1 MKKMTAAE
9 IAVKEA
15 KENRTREI
23 LEIIRTCKDL
33 KEAEEK
39 IKALLNK

>member
-1 MKKMTAAE
+1 MTAAE

-23 LEIIRTCKDL
+23 LEIRRTCKDL